1 MDSRTRLV
9 APVLVAA
16 AICSWQ
22 SAHACGGVTAYSGRA
37 TVVNAQANLLKSSTK
52 VVVADTGEIDP
63 TGATRDATVVTFDNP
78 APTEVHS
85 QTLSAVASGDNDVS
99 AASAAVQKLVIKAH
113 GVTIKADLIEADSE
127 ARCHED
133 SMTVST
139 AGMANLVNLTIN
151 GKGITWNHKV
161 NDKRTLIGI
170 GTLIMNEQTHPDVN
184 TISVNAIHLIIPGV
198 AGVAGADIVISHAQS
213 GILTCPCL

>member
-1 MDSRTRLV
+1 MNSLSRFV
-9 APVLVAA
+9 APILAVAA
-16 AICSWQ
+16 LCSWQ

-63 TGATRDATVVTFDNP
+63 TGTTRDATVATFDNP
-78 APTEVHS
+78 PPTEVHS
-85 QTLSAVASGDNDVS
+85 QTLTAVASGDNDVS
-99 AASAAVQKLVIKAH
+99 ASTAAVQKIVIKT
-113 GVTIKADLIEADSE
+113 GTVTIKADLIEADSE

-139 AGMANLVNLTIN
+139 AGTANIVNLTVN
-151 GKGITWNHKV
+151 GKGITWNHKA

-198 AGVAGADIVISHAQS
+198 PGVAGADVVISHAQS

>member
-1 MDSRTRLV
+1 MGRRAATFRPIADLKSVAFRRPLADRKRAGGRATRSPGRECIWRLRVMDSRTRLV

-170 GTLIMNEQTHPDVN
+170 G
-184 TISVNAIHLIIPGV
+184 
-198 AGVAGADIVISHAQS
+198 
-213 GILTCPCL
+213 